1 MTAQAANTAPL
12 RTLGGLQLPLVGL
25 GCMSLSGVYGPA
37 DDAQS
42 ERLIR
47 HALDRGI
54 FHLDTADMYGWG
66 HNEELVGRAI
76 RSRRNEV
83 VLATK
88 FGQTRREGQSNGV
101 DGTPAYV
108 RAACEASLRRLQ
120 VDVIDLFYQH
130 RPDPAVPVEDTV
142 GAMAEL
148 VAEGKVRFLGLSEAH
163 PDRIRRAQKVHP
175 VAAVQT
181 EYSLLYREEAEA
193 TRRVTAG
200 LGIGFVAYAPLG
212 RGFLTGAIVSQAD
225 VDGRRAAHPRFQPEN
240 FATNRLLVDEVERLA
255 LKKGVTPAQIALA
268 WLLAQGPDV
277 VAIPGTRSR
286 TRLDENADAAAVALT
301 GDELAEL
308 AAAVPAGAASGTRYP
323 VANMGGVFV

>member
-1 MTAQAANTAPL
+1 MSAQPTSVPL
-12 RTLGGLQLPLVGL
+12 RSLGGLEVPPGVL

-47 HALDRGI
+47 HALDRGV

-76 RSRRNEV
+76 RSRRAEV

-88 FGQTRREGQSNGV
+88 FGQTRREGQPNGV
-101 DGTPAYV
+101 DGSPAYV
-108 RAACEASLRRLQ
+108 RAACEASLRRLG
-120 VDVIDLFYQH
+120 VDVIDLYYQH

-148 VAEGKVRFLGLSEAH
+148 VREGKVRFLGLSEAH
-163 PDRIRRAQKVHP
+163 PDRVRRAHKAHP
-175 VAAVQT
+175 IAAVQT

-225 VDGRRAAHPRFQPEN
+225 VDGRRAAHPRFQPQN
-240 FATNRLLVDEVERLA
+240 FAANRSLVDQVERIA
-255 LKKGVTPAQIALA
+255 GRKGVTPAQITLA
-268 WLLAQGPDV
+268 WLLAQGGDV
-277 VAIPGTRSR
+277 VTIPGTRSR
-286 TRLDENADAAAVALT
+286 TRLDENADAAILSLT
-301 GDELAEL
+301 GEELAEL
-308 AAAVPAGAASGTRYP
+308 TAAVPPGAAAGTRYP
-323 VANMGGVFV
+323 AANMDAVFV

>member
-1 MTAQAANTAPL
+1 MSEQAAAAPL
-12 RTLGGLQLPLVGL
+12 RSLGGLQVPPVGL
-25 GCMSLSGVYGPA
+25 GCMSLSGAYGPA

-47 HALDRGI
+47 HALDRGV

-76 RSRRNEV
+76 RSRRAEV

-88 FGQTRREGQSNGV
+88 FGQTRREGQPNGV

-108 RAACEASLRRLQ
+108 RAACEASLRRLG
-120 VDVIDLFYQH
+120 VEVIDLYYQH
-130 RPDPAVPVEDTV
+130 RPDPSVPVEDTL

-148 VAEGKVRFLGLSEAH
+148 VTQGKVRFLGLSEAH
-163 PDRIRRAQKVHP
+163 PDRIRRAHKVHP

-193 TRRVTAG
+193 TRRVTTG

-212 RGFLTGAIVSQAD
+212 RGLLTGAILSLAHVN
-225 VDGRRAAHPRFQPEN
+225 GRQAAHPRFQPEN
-240 FATNRLLVDEVERLA
+240 FATNRQLVDEVDLIA
-255 LKKGVTPAQIALA
+255 LRKGVTPAQITLA

-286 TRLDENADAAAVALT
+286 TRLDENADASVLSLT

-308 AAAVPAGAASGTRYP
+308 AAAVPAGAAAGTRYP
-323 VANMGGVFV
+323 AANMGGVFV